1 MALGSLSRAS
11 RLLPSRLLVSQSRP
25 IFSSKVPMKLTV
37 CSPVVR
43 IDKTALQVKNHLELL
58 HNKRLINFKNES
70 SLIELPYLISVDILL
85 NNNDTNSLFRCDTT
99 PSVTKEEFLNIMCLY
114 YENQLPESLQ
124 TSIQHALTVNPVL
137 FMSLLPLPNS
147 VDQTVS
153 VAFSKDMIGF
163 HSYKPIAGETIRFIT
178 REVNPKHVFVDNS
191 A

>member
-11 RLLPSRLLVSQSRP
+11 RLLVSRSRP

-58 HNKRLINFKNES
+58 HNKRLINFENES
-70 SLIELPYLISVDILL
+70 SLIELPYLISVDIFL
-85 NNNDTNSLFRCDTT
+85 NNNDTKPLFRCDTT
-99 PSVTKEEFLNIMCLY
+99 PSVTKEEFLNIMWLF

-124 TSIQHALTVNPVL
+124 KSLQHVLTINPVL

-147 VDQTVS
+147 VDKTVS
-153 VAFSKDMIGF
+153 VAFSKTMIGF
-163 HSYKPIAGETIRFIT
+163 HTHKSVAGETIRFLT
-178 REVNPKHVFVDNS
+178 REVNPKHVFIDNS